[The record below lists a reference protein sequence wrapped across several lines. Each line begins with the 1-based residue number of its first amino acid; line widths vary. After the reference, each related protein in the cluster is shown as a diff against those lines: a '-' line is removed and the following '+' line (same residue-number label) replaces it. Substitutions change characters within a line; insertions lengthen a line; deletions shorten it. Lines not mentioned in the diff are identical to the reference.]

1 MEDCADCGG
10 TGTTCIDW
18 VKLEYNLDGG
28 GWVEVAGVSCPL
40 TMTEAP
46 VEMIQTGDIGGLG
59 GPITFTSPC
68 IDFGST
74 LQIRV
79 SCMSQAGDEYWIFD
93 NITVSCNDCVL
104 TVELVEFNVGKEDYG
119 TVLTWETISE
129 NDNDY
134 FAIERSYDGKSFEE
148 IASISGAGTSSEHL
162 YYRYTDPTPHN
173 KEWVYYRIRQV
184 DFNGEN

>member
-1 MEDCADCGG
+1 M
-10 TGTTCIDW
+10 
-18 VKLEYNLDGG
+18 
-28 GWVEVAGVSCPL
+28 
-40 TMTEAP
+40 
-46 VEMIQTGDIGGLG
+46 
-59 GPITFTSPC
+59 
-68 IDFGST
+68 
-74 LQIRV
+74 
-79 SCMSQAGDEYWIFD
+79 
-93 NITVSCNDCVL
+93 
-104 TVELVEFNVGKEDYG
+104 VEFNVGKEDYG

-148 IASISGAGTSSEHL
+148 IASISGAGTSAEHL